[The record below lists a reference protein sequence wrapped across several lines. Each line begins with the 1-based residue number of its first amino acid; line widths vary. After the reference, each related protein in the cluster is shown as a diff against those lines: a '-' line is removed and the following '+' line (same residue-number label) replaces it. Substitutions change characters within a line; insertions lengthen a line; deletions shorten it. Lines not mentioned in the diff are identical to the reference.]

1 MKRSLSSL
9 LAAVAVCAGASLVAP
24 VRAEQAKTAPPAA
37 APSLSAATR
46 SQVMASLKKGADYLR
61 KEQGAD
67 GLWDKNYGVTGVA
80 VIALLNEPGVAKA
93 DAMKTVTPALDAFVK
108 LAKPDGGM
116 YENIIPHYITAV
128 SVSALAAA
136 GRPQDQK
143 LIKAGA
149 AYLRENMLDEGEG
162 IAKTDFWYGG
172 MGYGG
177 ATRPDRKADIISLE
191 YALRAMHD
199 AEMPAD
205 DVAWQ
210 RALTFLQRT
219 QNNSETNDQK
229 WAANDG
235 GFVYYPGFS
244 YNPDGPTRSYGSVS
258 YAGLLSYS
266 WANLKKT
273 DPRVQAVMKWVKNNY
288 TVDENPGLGQ
298 KTVYYYYMVMAKAL
312 AALGEPTFTDANGR
326 RHNWREELSQK
337 LISLQHADGSWVN
350 PVKDEMQDNPHLVTG
365 FVLAAFEAIL
375 K

>member
-1 MKRSLSSL
+1 MKRSPYSL
-9 LAAVAVCAGASLVAP
+9 VPAVALCAGILLITPLHAD
-24 VRAEQAKTAPPAA
+24 QAKSVPPAA
-37 APSLSAATR
+37 ASSLSAATR
-46 SQVMASLKKGADYLR
+46 AQVMTSVKKGADYLR

-80 VIALLNEPGVAKA
+80 VIALLNEPGVTKA
-93 DAMKTVTPALDAFVK
+93 AALKTVTPALDAFVK
-108 LAKPDGGM
+108 LAKPDGGI
-116 YENIIPHYITAV
+116 YEQAIPHYITAV

-143 LIKAGA
+143 LIKAAA
-149 AYLRENMLDEGEG
+149 AYLRQNMLDEGEG

-177 ATRPDRKADIISLE
+177 ATRPDRQADIVSLE
-191 YALRAMHD
+191 YALRAIHD
-199 AEMPAD
+199 AETPAND
-205 DVAWQ
+205 AAWQ
-210 RALTFLQRT
+210 KALTFLQRT

-288 TVDENPGLGQ
+288 TVDENPGMGQ

-337 LISLQHADGSWVN
+337 LISLQHPEGFWVN
-350 PVKDEMQDNPHLVTG
+350 TDKGEMQDNPRLVTG